1 MFCLQRHIES
11 QFKKRRLP
19 GLWHVLVLQTN
30 LSHRST
36 MAKSIAIGAQ
46 RAEND
51 AQFRYLS
58 DQREKMA
65 DRETRTMSGKRASQR
80 RWQIESRIRSSGNVG
95 YSGLLVVVLLFLVL
109 SQTAL
114 AGSIVDQ
121 TEESLDRTE
130 ALDAVAE
137 SPFGFRAGSFVVAP
151 IPLRDPMIGTGLILG
166 GGYLFQDDAKS
177 NTSFLGLAGLKT
189 SNGTNGYGAGGR
201 LSFNSNR
208 WNTTFFLGD
217 IDAFY
222 DAYPVGFAVPI
233 NQKGKLIL
241 VSGSYGFT
249 ENISA
254 GLQLSRLD
262 TQIALDGTGVLPPS
276 LLPDADLNLMGVNL
290 IFAIDRRDDS
300 LYPTQGSHLDVSI
313 GQGQTLD
320 GPWRDYE
327 KAVVTYDH
335 FISGIGPGVIATR
348 LAVCGA
354 SEDTPFFEKC
364 SIGRTDMFRGY
375 NAFETL
381 GDRLL
386 SAQVE
391 YRGQLSDRFG
401 YSVFGGVG
409 NTAASFSE
417 LGDTQI
423 RYAAGFGGRF
433 RLSKKFPM
441 DLALDLVR
449 NRSGENFTY
458 IYVGQRF

>member
-1 MFCLQRHIES
+1 
-11 QFKKRRLP
+11 
-19 GLWHVLVLQTN
+19 
-30 LSHRST
+30 
-36 MAKSIAIGAQ
+36 
-46 RAEND
+46 
-51 AQFRYLS
+51 
-58 DQREKMA
+58 
-65 DRETRTMSGKRASQR
+65 MSGKRTSQFR
-80 RWQIESRIRSSGNVG
+80 RHDESRTRSPGNA
-95 YSGLLVVVLLFLVL
+95 GLQGVLVL
-109 SQTAL
+109 ALVFVFLYQAAFADSITSQA
-114 AGSIVDQ
+114 
-121 TEESLDRTE
+121 EEGLDRAE
-130 ALDAVAE
+130 ALDAVSE
-137 SPFGFRAGSFVVAP
+137 TPFGFRAGSFVVAP
-151 IPLRDPMIGTGLILG
+151 IPLRNPMFGTGLILG
-166 GGYLFQDDAKS
+166 GGYLFQDDEKS

-208 WNTTFFLGD
+208 WNTTFFLGE

-222 DAYPVGFAVPI
+222 DTYPAGFAVPI
-233 NQKGKLIL
+233 NQQGKLIL
-241 VSGSYGFT
+241 ASGSYGFT

-254 GLQLSRLD
+254 GLEISRLD
-262 TQIALDGTGVLPPS
+262 TQITLDGTGGLPPS
-276 LLPDADLNLMGVNL
+276 LVPDADLNLMRVNL

-300 LYPTQGSHLDVSI
+300 LYPTQGSNLGVSI

-327 KAVVTYDH
+327 KTVVTYDH

-348 LAVCGA
+348 LAVCGT
-354 SEDTPFFEKC
+354 SDDTPFFEKC
-364 SIGRTDMFRGY
+364 SIGGTDMFRGY

-391 YRGQLSDRFG
+391 YRGQLGGRFG

-409 NTAASFSE
+409 NTADSFSE

-449 NRSGENFTY
+449 NRSGENYTY

>member
-1 MFCLQRHIES
+1 MFSCCRQTSGGTCLRPGQLPKAHI
-11 QFKKRRLP
+11 QPKIGTPRPKAP
-19 GLWHVLVLQTN
+19 DWPDGK
-30 LSHRST
+30 
-36 MAKSIAIGAQ
+36 AK
-46 RAEND
+46 D
-51 AQFRYLS
+51 
-58 DQREKMA
+58 
-65 DRETRTMSGKRASQR
+65 MSGKRMCQTRLQFERHTRDIGGVILYRLWA
-80 RWQIESRIRSSGNVG
+80 
-95 YSGLLVVVLLFLVL
+95 VVLAFVFT
-109 SQTAL
+109 SQPAF
-114 AGSIVDQ
+114 AGSITSR
-121 TEESLDRTE
+121 TEESLDRSE

-137 SPFGFRAGSFVVAP
+137 TPFGFSEGSFVVAP
-151 IPLRDPMIGTGLILG
+151 IPLRNPMFGTGLILG
-166 GGYLFQDDAKS
+166 GGYLFQDDEKS
-177 NTSFLGLAGLKT
+177 NTSFFGLAGLKT

-208 WNTTFFLGD
+208 WNTTFFVGEV
-217 IDAFY
+217 DAFY
-222 DAYPVGFAVPI
+222 DAYPAGFPVPI
-233 NQKGKLIL
+233 NQQGKLVL

-254 GLQLSRLD
+254 GLEFSRLD
-262 TQIALDGTGVLPPS
+262 TQITLDGTGALPPG
-276 LLPDADLNLMGVNL
+276 LIPDADLNLMGVNL
-290 IFAIDRRDDS
+290 IFAMDYRDDS
-300 LYPTQGSHLDVSI
+300 LYPTEGSHLDVSI

-327 KAVVTYDH
+327 KAVVTYDY

-354 SEDTPFFEKC
+354 SDDTPFFEKC
-364 SIGRTDMFRGY
+364 SIGGTDMFRGY

-391 YRGQLSDRFG
+391 YRGQLGGRFG
-401 YSVFGGVG
+401 YAVFGGVG
-409 NTAASFSE
+409 NTADSFSE

-423 RYAAGFGGRF
+423 KYAAGFGGRF

-449 NRSGENFTY
+449 NQKGENFTY